1 MKATGYV
8 RKIDKVG
15 RIVLPTELRK
25 ALKIKKGDKLIIN
38 VINRDSIEIEKL
50 NENDEKIKTD
60 CS

>member
-38 VINRDSIEIEKL
+38 VINRDCIEIEKL